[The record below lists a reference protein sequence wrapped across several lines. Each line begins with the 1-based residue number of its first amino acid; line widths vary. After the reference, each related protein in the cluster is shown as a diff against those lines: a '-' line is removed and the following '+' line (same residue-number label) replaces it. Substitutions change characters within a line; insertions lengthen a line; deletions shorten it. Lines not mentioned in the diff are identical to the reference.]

1 MSQGLCSLVAP
12 PISRMEPVGHA
23 GEVSKGFRLPSDFW
37 RTALLYVFL
46 QRDSV
51 TQIFSCGEI
60 GDLSHEKGFIS
71 PTSLRKI
78 ERLAGLSEA
87 KMTQVSERFLHE
99 EQVNRVRLR
108 IDSEQKGK
116 AY

>member
-1 MSQGLCSLVAP
+1 MPGKFPKDFDSPA
-12 PISRMEPVGHA
+12 IS
-23 GEVSKGFRLPSDFW
+23 GERHYCTFF
-37 RTALLYVFL
+37 Y
-46 QRDSV
+46 SV
-51 TQIFSCGEI
+51 TQIFSCVEI